1 MINNSLTWF
10 SIVIVFT
17 IISLIINMLFKQ
29 KTKGLQSQIDEQ
41 EQIKSV
47 KYKSIDEQKTYLQN
61 KTDLGKDFIY
71 MVLSIMIFF
80 IGFRI
85 LIYPLI
91 NNILIGIL
99 SSVLFGG
106 LFGFFMAEYVYPK
119 KYFYKNFV
127 NNSLNVSFIGL
138 FMVYMKFLDVLHP
151 LLMISGT
158 IIIMIGIGWLWKKVK
173 L

>member
-10 SIVIVFT
+10 SITIVFT
-17 IISLIINMLFKQ
+17 LISIAVNMLFK
-29 KTKGLQSQIDEQ
+29 KNNPGLQKQMDEQ
-41 EQIKSV
+41 DQIKTV
-47 KYKSIDEQKTYLQN
+47 KFKSIDEQKTYLQN
-61 KTDLGKDFIY
+61 KSDLGKDFIY
-71 MVLSIMIFF
+71 MVLSIIVFF
-80 IGFRI
+80 VGFRI

-99 SSVLFGG
+99 ASVLFGG

-127 NNSLNVSFIGL
+127 NMGLNVSFIGL
-138 FMVYMKFLDVLHP
+138 FMTYLKFMDTLHP
-151 LLMISGT
+151 LLMVAGT
-158 IIIMIGIGWLWKKVK
+158 LIIMIGLSFASKKVK